1 MKAMIV
7 LNPHAHSGTTPA
19 LDQTQR
25 DDISAQLKTRL
36 ELESVEWC
44 ETQHPGHGKALT
56 ADAISQGYE
65 YIFAGGGDGTIN
77 EVLNGI
83 MTSNADKKK
92 RPILGVLPFGTSN
105 DFF

>member
-36 ELESVEWC
+36 ELESVEWS

-65 YIFAGGGDGTIN
+65 NIFTGGADATIAKVLIEIITSSVAKN
-77 EVLNGI
+77 KTPILEVL
-83 MTSNADKKK
+83 
-92 RPILGVLPFGTSN
+92 
-105 DFF
+105 